1 MRFKNLSNVKQVSF
15 KNRNYKKT
23 IKNRFVF
30 GNSMIILFKNSRFE
44 AIYYELFRKFI
55 KNIVKKKNSLK
66 LIKNYWIFLRLNTP
80 LTKKSKNSRMGKG
93 KGSLYRWL
101 IRLPKNY
108 KLIEFKDANYFRL
121 SFLVKKWSKR
131 INLPIALHSKVDF

>member
-1 MRFKNLSNVKQVSF
+1 LRFKNLSNVKQVSF

>member
-30 GNSMIILFKNSRFE
+30 GNSMIVLYKNCRFE

-55 KNIVKKKNSLK
+55 KNILKKKNSLK
-66 LIKNYWIFLRLNTP
+66 TNKNYWIFLRMNIP

-101 IRLPKNY
+101 VRLPKYY
-108 KLIEFKDANYFRL
+108 KLMEFKNANYFRL
-121 SFLVKKWSKR
+121 NYLTKKWSKK
-131 INLPIALHSKVDF
+131 IGLPLAFQSKADF

>member
-1 MRFKNLSNVKQVSF
+1 MRFKNLSNIKQVSF
-15 KNRNYKKT
+15 KNRNFKKT
-23 IKNRFVF
+23 IRNRFVF

-55 KNIVKKKNSLK
+55 KNIIKKKNSLK
-66 LIKNYWIFLRLNTP
+66 LDKNYWIFLRLNTP

-101 IRLPKNY
+101 VRLPKNY
-108 KLIEFKDANYFRL
+108 KLIEFNNVNYLRL
-121 SFLVKKWSKR
+121 NYLTKRWSKK
-131 INLPIALHSKVDF
+131 INLPLAFQTKVNF

>member
-1 MRFKNLSNVKQVSF
+1 MRFKNLSNIKQVSF
-15 KNRNYKKT
+15 KLRGFKKT

-30 GNSMIILFKNSRFE
+30 GNSMIVLFKNSRFE

-55 KNIVKKKNSLK
+55 KNILKKKNVNNSQ
-66 LIKNYWIFLRLNTP
+66 KNYWIFLRMNTP

-93 KGSLYRWL
+93 KGALYRWL

-108 KLIEFKDANYFRL
+108 KLIEFYNVNYYRL
-121 SFLVKKWSKR
+121 SLLTKKWSKK
-131 INLPIALHSKVDF
+131 INLPLAFISKANF